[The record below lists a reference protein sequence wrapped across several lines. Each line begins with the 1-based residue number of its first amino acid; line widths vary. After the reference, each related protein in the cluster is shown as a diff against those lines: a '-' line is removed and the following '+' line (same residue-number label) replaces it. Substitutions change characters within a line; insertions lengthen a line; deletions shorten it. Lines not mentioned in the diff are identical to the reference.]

1 MKMMILMMKM
11 MTLQKNAKSNM
22 SAILQ
27 TIDICKNF
35 IQANNKISVLKNIN
49 LQIMPADFVSLVGP
63 SGSGKTT
70 LLQICGLLDNPTAGN
85 IIIDGKEMAKSSDK
99 IRTEIR
105 KNKIGFIYQFHHL
118 LPEFSAI
125 ENTALPLFIQGVN
138 KSKAL
143 KIAKEILEEIEL
155 GDRINFKPA
164 QLSGGQQQRVAI
176 ARAIASKPKL
186 ILADEP
192 TGNLD
197 SELSEKI
204 FSLLKNLTKKYEISC
219 LVVTHNLEL
228 AKKTDRILTIK
239 NGFLNN

>member
-1 MKMMILMMKM
+1 
-11 MTLQKNAKSNM
+11 
-22 SAILQ
+22 
-27 TIDICKNF
+27 
-35 IQANNKISVLKNIN
+35 
-49 LQIMPADFVSLVGP
+49 
-63 SGSGKTT
+63 
-70 LLQICGLLDNPTAGN
+70 
-85 IIIDGKEMAKSSDK
+85 
-99 IRTEIR
+99 
-105 KNKIGFIYQFHHL
+105 
-118 LPEFSAI
+118 I

-155 GDRINFKPA
+155 GDRIDFKPA

-239 NGFLNN
+239 NGFLSE

>member
-1 MKMMILMMKM
+1 MTILMMKM
-11 MTLQKNAKSNM
+11 MILQKNAKNNM

-70 LLQICGLLDNPTAGN
+70 LLQICGLLDNPTSGK

-125 ENTALPLFIQGVN
+125 ENTALPLFIQGIN

-155 GDRINFKPA
+155 GDRIDFKPA

-239 NGFLNN
+239 NGFLSE

>member
-1 MKMMILMMKM
+1 MMILMMKM

-70 LLQICGLLDNPTAGN
+70 LLQICGLLDNPTSGN

>member
-1 MKMMILMMKM
+1 MIILMTKMMK
-11 MTLQKNAKSNM
+11 LQKNAKNNM

-35 IQANNKISVLKNIN
+35 TQANNKIAVLKNIN
-49 LQIMPADFVSLVGP
+49 LKIMPADFVSLVGP

-70 LLQICGLLDNPTAGN
+70 LLQICGLLDNPSSGN
-85 IIIDGKEMAKSSDK
+85 IIINGKEMAKSSDK
-99 IRTEIR
+99 VRTEIR
-105 KNKIGFIYQFHHL
+105 KKQIGFIYQFHHL

-143 KIAKEILEEIEL
+143 QIAKEILEEIEL

-239 NGFLNN
+239 NGFLNE